1 MDNKL
6 LKSAVAIALGT
17 ATVVAHADGWYVTAG
32 GGEMLSPLKSSEVN
46 GDWTKALEAA
56 PGDFTLNNTGSFAS
70 STINNKH
77 VGIWRAGVG
86 YQIIPVLGVEAE
98 YLGLGTAKATL
109 TGQVDGPEGAAGLA
123 SYSRHAY
130 GVSAVAKLPLPVS
143 PFIRAGV
150 LEWTSNATI
159 NGTVTACNGCTVV
172 DVGSSKHSTGSSAYG
187 GVGLAYGIPVTPVSL
202 RLEWDTFKVA
212 GSTPSVATLSVVF
225 SF

>member
-6 LKSAVAIALGT
+6 LKSAVAVALGT
-17 ATVVAHADGWYVTAG
+17 ATVAAHAGGWYVTAG
-32 GGEMLSPLKSSEVN
+32 GGEMFSPLKSSEVN
-46 GDWTKALEAA
+46 GDWTNTLEAA
-56 PGDFTLNNTGSFAS
+56 PGDYTFNNTGSGVS
-70 STINNKH
+70 STINSNH

-109 TGQVDGPEGAAGLA
+109 AGQVDGPEGAAGLA
-123 SYSRHAY
+123 SYTRHAY
-130 GVSAVAKLPLPVS
+130 GLSAIAKLPLPVS

-150 LEWTSNATI
+150 LDWTSNETI
-159 NGTVTACNGCTVV
+159 TGAVTPCADCTVV
-172 DVGSSKHSTGSSAYG
+172 PVGSSKRSTGSSAYG
-187 GVGLAYGIPVTPVSL
+187 GVGVQYGIPVTPVSF

-212 GSTPSVATLSVVF
+212 GSTPSVATLSVIF

>member
-32 GGEMLSPLKSSEVN
+32 GGEMFSPLKSSEVN
-46 GDWTKALEAA
+46 GDWTNALVA
-56 PGDFTLNNTGSFAS
+56 GGFTFNDATSMVS
-70 STINNKH
+70 STINKH

-98 YLGLGTAKATL
+98 YLGLGTAKATRSA
-109 TGQVDGPEGAAGLA
+109 TVDGPEGAAGLA

-150 LEWTSNATI
+150 LEWTQNATI
-159 NGTVTACNGCTVV
+159 NGIVTEPGGTLVP
-172 DVGSSKHSTGSSAYG
+172 VGSSNHSTGSSAYG
-187 GVGLAYGIPVTPVSL
+187 GVGLQYGIPVTPVSF

-212 GSTPSVATLSVVF
+212 GSTPSVATLSVIF